1 MHSRLQPPPIF
12 PTETFNYTHFFALH
26 LYLHLYTHA
35 CTRLFIGGLL
45 GREASL
51 DPFPDGRTYAVD

>member
-1 MHSRLQPPPIF
+1 MHSRLQPFFFVQAFLISVI
-12 PTETFNYTHFFALH
+12 HFFALH